1 MALGKADMGHV
12 TRAKAIAHAQDG
24 K

>member
-12 TRAKAIAHAQDG
+12 TRDKAIAHAQDG